1 MMETKCRICGGMRK
15 AIAMLLLFCTTV
27 LAQYCPNGSYVNS
40 YGNTV
45 CRPSSSNIGGATAVC
60 NDGTYSY
67 SQSRRG
73 TCSGHGGVAQW
84 LGSSEPTYE
93 QPTYEP
99 PTYYVQPTY
108 NQPTYEPP
116 TYYVQ
121 PTYKQPTYTQSSS
134 ESIDFDGEIGWQY
147 IWDMHHFRWSVGLFY
162 NTIGL
167 DLNYDSND
175 FNELEWIVGAVK
187 RWGIMKSITIGF
199 GVFGGIGAR
208 HSNYKVCDYYEQCD
222 TEQDTNMRHELGAE
236 LILGVF
242 SLYISERNF
251 YRIGGGIG
259 FIF

>member
-1 MMETKCRICGGMRK
+1 MENKSMMETKCRIFGGMRK
-15 AIAMLLLFCTTV
+15 AIAMLLLFCTMV
-27 LAQYCPNGSYVNS
+27 LSQYCPNGSYVNS

-45 CRPSSSNIGGATAVC
+45 CRPSSNKTGGATAVC

-108 NQPTYEPP
+108 NQPTY
-116 TYYVQ
+116 
-121 PTYKQPTYTQSSS
+121 TQSSS

-147 IWDMHHFRWSVGLFY
+147 MWDMHHFRWSVGLFY
-162 NTIGL
+162 NTIGYK
-167 DLNYDSND
+167 DPRDYD
-175 FNELEWIVGAVK
+175 FEFEWIVGGIH
-187 RWGIMKSITIGF
+187 RWVIMKSITIGF
-199 GVFGGIGAR
+199 GLFGGLGAR
-208 HSNYKVCDYYEQCD
+208 HSVYEYYEYE
-222 TEQDTNMRHELGAE
+222 TDTNMRHELGAE

-242 SLYISERNF
+242 SLYIAERNF

-259 FIF
+259 LIF